1 MTSSHPKPM
10 FNWFLGKTVF
20 LTGLAWP
27 GLQNWVNISTILI
40 PDWAAITPPS
50 CGTLRASSWTG
61 QPSSAAWDGYSEK
74 YHFDTHKHRIWYW
87 CWLLLLQARG
97 GTFLSFFAKYSP
109 TCIQLT
115 WLVQGTWLC
124 QIFTPRYYPRCNY
137 YMASPVKLQHQQQLR
152 DDERISLRE
161 AFKKKRF
168 DILTNYHL
176 FSSFYISIFL

>member
-10 FNWFLGKTVF
+10 FNWFLGITVF
-20 LTGLAWP
+20 LTDLAWP

-74 YHFDTHKHRIWYW
+74 YHFDTHKHKIWYW

-97 GTFLSFFAKYSP
+97 ATFLSFFAKYSP

-115 WLVQGTWLC
+115 RLVQGVRDLTLPDIHS
-124 QIFTPRYYPRCNY
+124 QILPQMQLLYGFSRQTT
-137 YMASPVKLQHQQQLR
+137 ASTAVTGWWENKFKGSPQ
-152 DDERISLRE
+152 
-161 AFKKKRF
+161 KKKVWHF
-168 DILTNYHL
+168 DKL
-176 FSSFYISIFL
+176 SFF